1 LFATDCIFSVNK
13 DYHNS
18 NVAAEVEG

>member
-1 LFATDCIFSVNK
+1 VNK